1 VLRVYRLAVKKVVS
15 MAALMADR
23 SAVMKA
29 ALMAALMAVLKVE
42 KRVA

>member
-1 VLRVYRLAVKKVVS
+1 
-15 MAALMADR
+15 
-23 SAVMKA
+23 MKA